1 MTFISSNET
10 SDIVRVAKQTLKSQY
25 WNIATL
31 TTTKSSAESAIE
43 LTANRVSRLG
53 EAACNRLQH
62 EMEML
67 RNKTA
72 QEIANITSQKDEV
85 ILQTKAQ
92 AQKEIAKV
100 KEEANAAIK
109 QSKASKLFEKIL
121 PNGNK
126 LIRKHNKNGAV
137 LEEELVL
144 VKDAN
149 GEISEHVLSAKVTNL
164 AGDVRKTK
172 FNPMTEK
179 PISTYTNTVKPRLYE
194 YNYEGKN
201 TSIKDVNVKKVT
213 PEKPILVSQS
223 GPQRVTTY
231 YNEPAVQVQRV
242 YSNGTTETIMKVIS
256 RDNPRTMI
264 EKKSASEQVLERR
277 TIWAENNSE
286 RIEKYGEDGT
296 YSYTEKQT
304 NLYGYPYSKT
314 IVSVNDSFIGRNAMI
329 RQKLLMRGYQ
339 IDVKRQKDEFGIY
352 TDIFK
357 GTCKYPKESGKKPV
371 KLEGT
376 DKEIAN
382 FIRTL
387 NNV

>member
-1 MTFISSNET
+1 MAFIY
-10 SDIVRVAKQTLKSQY
+10 SDQTANIVKSASQTLKSKV
-25 WNIATL
+25 L
-31 TTTKSSAESAIE
+31 GGVSKESAEDAIKLAAEKMETLANQSIGAAQME
-43 LTANRVSRLG
+43 LLA
-53 EAACNRLQH
+53 
-62 EMEML
+62 L

-92 AQKEIAKV
+92 AQKEIANV

-137 LEEELVL
+137 LEKELVS

-179 PISTYTNTVKPRLYE
+179 PISTYTDTVKPRLYE
-194 YNYEGKN
+194 YNSEGKN

-256 RDNPRTMI
+256 RDNPRTAI
-264 EKKSASEQVLERR
+264 EKKSASGQVLERR

-304 NLYGYPYSKT
+304 NLSGYPYSKT
-314 IVSVNDSFIGRNAMI
+314 IVTVNDSFIGRNAMI
-329 RQKLLMRGYQ
+329 RQKLLMRGCK

-357 GTCKYPKESGKKPV
+357 GTCKYPKESGKKAV